1 MDTDLNTRH
10 PLPRFLPALLWAAVI
25 FAGSSVPGTNIPG
38 GYSVYGHLGEYAVLG
53 ALVAFACRDRGLW
66 RAVGIAL
73 LVCALYG
80 ASDEFHQAFVPYRTP
95 DPLDWLTDVIGAGIG
110 VGIWAVASRIRACA
124 RTRSRAR
131 ARERTAPGPTRP
143 DDQ

>member
-1 MDTDLNTRH
+1 MDTDPNKRR
-10 PLPRFLPALLWAAVI
+10 PLLRFLPALLWAVVI

-38 GYSVYGHLGEYAVLG
+38 GYSVYGHLSEYAVLG
-53 ALVAFACRDRGLW
+53 ALVAFAFRDRGLW

-95 DPLDWLTDVIGAGIG
+95 DPLDWLTDVVGAGIGAGIW
-110 VGIWAVASRIRACA
+110 VVALRV
-124 RTRSRAR
+124 RSRAR
-131 ARERTAPGPTRP
+131 AHTRERTAHASTRP